1 MRRRFHSQG
10 GKSGGLKVQNRKI
23 DTQKIEARFEQVRAT
38 ILAHAAFFVANGSVE
53 ATWRTYR
60 GHRLGPY
67 FRVRCRQRSGRRAA
81 GTGAAARPASI
92 YLGRSP
98 ELAAR
103 VGKLLGHKDVKT
115 TQINRRCE
123 ELHRQVRRSL
133 TGAKQELRRLLAER
147 GAVQRWFERSLRA
160 SGKKGG
166 RARG

>member
-1 MRRRFHSQG
+1 M
-10 GKSGGLKVQNRKI
+10 KNAII
-23 DTQKIEARFEQVRAT
+23 DPQKIEARFEQVRAA
-38 ILAHAAFFVANGSVE
+38 ILAHAAFFVDYGFVE

-67 FRVRCRQRSGRRAA
+67 FRVRCRQRSGRHAL
-81 GTGAAARPASI
+81 GSGAAPRPTSI

-103 VGKLLGHKDVKT
+103 AGNLLDDLQQYTRNK
-115 TQINRRCE
+115 RRCE

-147 GAVQRWFERSLRA
+147 GTVQRWFERSLRA
-160 SGKKGG
+160 SGKKRG
-166 RARG
+166 RAGG